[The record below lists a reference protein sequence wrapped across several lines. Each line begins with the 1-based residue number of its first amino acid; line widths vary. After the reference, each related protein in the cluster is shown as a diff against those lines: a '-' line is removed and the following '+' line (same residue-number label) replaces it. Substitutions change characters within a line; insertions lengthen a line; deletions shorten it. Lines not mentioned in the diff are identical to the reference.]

1 MTSADHSV
9 GGSTPLH
16 AVEEHESYSQSF
28 NPQKLNT
35 LASRIASCA
44 RWAGRTSA
52 SRAVR
57 APQSPRALGTPR
69 LALVGRRWAR

>member
-44 RWAGRTSA
+44 R
-52 SRAVR
+52 
-57 APQSPRALGTPR
+57 
-69 LALVGRRWAR
+69 